1 MLMLMPGGAV
11 KMYMHRVEIFG
22 FFSDAGDND
31 TVSSANEVIR
41 FGSCWL
47 GIPGILWKENIWR
60 FIHLSFVMILLV
72 IHPVVTFC
80 KQSI

>member
-41 FGSCWL
+41 FGSCW
-47 GIPGILWKENIWR
+47 PAWYSWYSMER
-60 FIHLSFVMILLV
+60 EHLA
-72 IHPVVTFC
+72 IHPFVICNDIASDSSSCHFL
-80 KQSI
+80 